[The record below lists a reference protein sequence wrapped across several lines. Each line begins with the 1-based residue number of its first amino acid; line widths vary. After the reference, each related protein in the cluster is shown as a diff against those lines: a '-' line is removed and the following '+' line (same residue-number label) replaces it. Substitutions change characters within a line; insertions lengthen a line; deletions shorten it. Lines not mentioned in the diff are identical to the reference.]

1 LTGVVV
7 FLTIGKEIINGKEM
21 AYSTVTSKGQI
32 TVPKAVRERLA
43 LRPGDRLSFV
53 IHDDGT
59 VTIEAETVDLPSLK
73 GVVKSGARHV
83 SVEQMDDAIKRGATR
98 G

>member
-1 LTGVVV
+1 
-7 FLTIGKEIINGKEM
+7 M
-21 AYSTVTSKGQI
+21 PYSTVTSKGQI

-43 LRPGDRLSFV
+43 LLPGDRLSFV

-59 VTIEAETVDLPSLK
+59 VTLEAETVELTSLR
-73 GVVKSGARHV
+73 GVLKSGGKHV
-83 SVEQMDDAIKRGATR
+83 TVEQMDDAVKRGATR